1 MLRITRAAEPTSE
14 DLSQSSSKSDAAPAL
29 MIPALTMGGGTMA
42 QDTIYPGVDS
52 VRSATHDEVAIASYF
67 PSPDAQASVSATWSP
82 RLRTAL
88 SSITFAS
95 VSTASPLRATLA
107 RARADVDA
115 HCAGPHASPLLFV
128 AGRGRRGGVSH
139 KAELDAMLRDR
150 VGANG
155 LASLGLAASS
165 SARAALGDVATAA
178 LVNAVAG
185 SLLVVQANA
194 KPPVGKSKAV

>member
-1 MLRITRAAEPTSE
+1 
-14 DLSQSSSKSDAAPAL
+14 

-67 PSPDAQASVSATWSP
+67 PSPDAQASVSANWSP

-165 SARAALGDVATAA
+165 SARAALGIGPDRFRLRRYARCARRSATGRPGERCAERCGG
-178 LVNAVAG
+178 LWRRG
-185 SLLVVQANA
+185 I
-194 KPPVGKSKAV
+194 